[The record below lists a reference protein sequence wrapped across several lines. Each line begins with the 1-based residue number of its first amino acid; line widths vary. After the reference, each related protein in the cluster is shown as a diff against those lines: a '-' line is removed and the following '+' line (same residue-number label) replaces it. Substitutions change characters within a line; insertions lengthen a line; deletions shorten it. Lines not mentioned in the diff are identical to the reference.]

1 MQSGVMDTT
10 PSDKIL
16 HCLQQLTETRDYI
29 RQKEHELQ
37 QKEVQ
42 FRLEMQQKEFDLKC
56 AKSTHDQRVA
66 ASKEELAEEWGELEE
81 TKKRAEEIVIGD
93 DKTHIV
99 ELNVGGDKFSTDL
112 RTLQHQE
119 GSIFPRLVQKFDLQ
133 RRPTIHVFI
142 DRDSRHF
149 RFILNYMRQGEEV
162 FRCTA
167 LRSKDALDLEEM
179 ICEARYYKL
188 NGFMKLLE
196 RHRVRLVHKLP
207 ASFMN
212 LLNEKYFKAPTLQ
225 NQPFETTKRLDLK
238 RLNMEG
244 VEFVN
249 VHFKHVVSFEGSIM
263 TRAKFKNCRFDAIV
277 DFTDAEMSD
286 MCFEHCI
293 HAAPDRFRMDGK
305 EAEKCRVKFNP
316 PVNLKNF
323 SVFYRN
329 P

>member
-1 MQSGVMDTT
+1 MQSGVMDKT

-16 HCLQQLTETRDYI
+16 LCLQKLTETRDYI

-42 FRLEMQQKEFDLKC
+42 FRLEIQQKEFDLKS
-56 AKSTHDQRVA
+56 AKSIHDQRVA

-142 DRDSRHF
+142 DHDSRHF

-207 ASFMN
+207 TSFMN

-225 NQPFETTKRLDLK
+225 NQPFETTKRLNLK

-286 MCFEHCI
+286 MCVSTPYLIGFGWMEKKQRSAGLTSI
-293 HAAPDRFRMDGK
+293 HP
-305 EAEKCRVKFNP
+305 
-316 PVNLKNF
+316 
-323 SVFYRN
+323 
-329 P
+329 

>member
-16 HCLQQLTETRDYI
+16 LCLQQLTETQDYI
-29 RQKEHELQ
+29 RQKE
-37 QKEVQ
+37 EVQ

-56 AKSTHDQRVA
+56 AKSIHDQRVA

-81 TKKRAEEIVIGD
+81 TKKRAKEIVIGD

-207 ASFMN
+207 TSFMN
-212 LLNEKYFKAPTLQ
+212 LLNEKYILQGSNSPEPTVR
-225 NQPFETTKRLDLK
+225 ND
-238 RLNMEG
+238 
-244 VEFVN
+244 
-249 VHFKHVVSFEGSIM
+249 
-263 TRAKFKNCRFDAIV
+263 
-277 DFTDAEMSD
+277 
-286 MCFEHCI
+286 
-293 HAAPDRFRMDGK
+293 K
-305 EAEKCRVKFNP
+305 EAQFEAIEHGRCRICERPLQARTVQGAKTIHFSFFHT
-316 PVNLKNF
+316 LTYF
-323 SVFYRN
+323 SVMLQAILTSKV
-329 P
+329 PK